1 MFYKRLMMQYTHLV
15 FIITF
20 DLSIKSEWFKTGLE
34 WKLSPDLNERND
46 MIVHR
51 IHRSVAI

>member
-46 MIVHR
+46 IVHR